1 MTYSWIT
8 SSLRRVNC
16 PPVIYLIV
24 AFVLPALAISQGTQ
38 EVCQWE
44 TFKAECPDGHVIVI
58 AKAVYGR
65 MRLGRCVKEN
75 LGYLGC
81 QSDVK
86 TIVDMK
92 CSGRRRCEIT
102 IPDVD
107 LDKTK
112 PCSELTNYLEV
123 RYECRKDTTISGLP
137 QTRGAFYRPS
147 SASPSFRSE
156 SSPSIGFLSAEQR
169 RHMSPLSFHNRLTD
183 LLTVLLTP
191 LLMAVRLRLIFP
203 RSPCAARR
211 RPFAFNNLMKPT
223 VGHQELSPHAPAS
236 SSPLK

>member
-1 MTYSWIT
+1 
-8 SSLRRVNC
+8 
-16 PPVIYLIV
+16 
-24 AFVLPALAISQGTQ
+24 
-38 EVCQWE
+38 
-44 TFKAECPDGHVIVI
+44 VIVI

-123 RYECRKDTTISGLP
+123 RYECRKG
-137 QTRGAFYRPS
+137 
-147 SASPSFRSE
+147 
-156 SSPSIGFLSAEQR
+156 
-169 RHMSPLSFHNRLTD
+169 
-183 LLTVLLTP
+183 
-191 LLMAVRLRLIFP
+191 
-203 RSPCAARR
+203 
-211 RPFAFNNLMKPT
+211 
-223 VGHQELSPHAPAS
+223 ELSSCVCVCVCVCACVCVRACVCVS
-236 SSPLK
+236 RVEYSTATENLGA